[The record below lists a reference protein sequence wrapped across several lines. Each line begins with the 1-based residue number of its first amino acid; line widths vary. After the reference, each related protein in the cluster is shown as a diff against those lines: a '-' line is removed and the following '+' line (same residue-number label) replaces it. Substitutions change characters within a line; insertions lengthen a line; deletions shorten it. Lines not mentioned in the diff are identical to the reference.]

1 MINFETFALSSAARS
16 TLIDVVKLGE
26 KAGNQLVKAADQL
39 TADGLSFV
47 NLETEKKGGS
57 DIVRNEVKAALFQGL
72 TKREQEII
80 TADVKTLDLVQK
92 TERGIAKNKIDSYLR
107 KVRNHM
113 MPEVEGEGSTKTDF
127 QKIQEYL
134 DKVVKVLSEMESP
147 PAGFDIVRAVKDS
160 KALKGSMPAV

>member
-1 MINFETFALSSAARS
+1 MQNFETFALSSAARS

-39 TADGLSFV
+39 IADGLSFA

-57 DIVRNEVKAALFQGL
+57 VIVRTEVKAALFQGL

-80 TADVKTLDLVQK
+80 SADVKTLDLVQK
-92 TERGIAKNKIDSYLR
+92 TERDIAKNKIDSYLR

-113 MPEVEGEGSTKTDF
+113 MPEVEGEGETKTEVQRI
-127 QKIQEYL
+127 QKLLEDAITKMQGLVEPAF
-134 DKVVKVLSEMESP
+134 DVVDL
-147 PAGFDIVRAVKDS
+147 VKRIKS
-160 KALKGSMPAV
+160 VKGAMPAV

>member
-57 DIVRNEVKAALFQGL
+57 PEVRTEVKAALFQGL
-72 TKREQEII
+72 TKQEQEII
-80 TADVKTLDLVQK
+80 LADVKTLNAAQK
-92 TERGIAKNKIDSYLR
+92 VDRNQAKNKIDSYLR

>member
-1 MINFETFALSSAARS
+1 MSNFESFALSSAARS

-39 TADGLSFV
+39 IADGLSFV
-47 NLETEKKGGS
+47 ALETEKKGGS
-57 DIVRNEVKAALFQGL
+57 PEVREAVKAALFQGL

-107 KVRNHM
+107 KVRTHM
-113 MPEVEGEGSTKTDF
+113 TPEVEGESETKTEVQRI
-127 QKIQEYL
+127 QKLLEDAITKMQGLVEPAF
-134 DKVVKVLSEMESP
+134 DVVDL
-147 PAGFDIVRAVKDS
+147 VKRIKS
-160 KALKGSMPAV
+160 VKGAMPAV

>member
-1 MINFETFALSSAARS
+1 MSNYETFSLSSAARS

-47 NLETEKKGGS
+47 ALETEKNGGS
-57 DIVRNEVKAALFQGL
+57 VIVRTEVKAALFQGL

-80 TADVKTLDLVQK
+80 NADVKTLDAAQK
-92 TERGIAKNKIDSYLR
+92 VERNEAKNKIDSYLL

-113 MPEVEGEGSTKTDF
+113 KPEVEGNAQETKTEVQRI
-127 QKIQEYL
+127 QKLLEDAITKMQGLVEPSF
-134 DKVVKVLSEMESP
+134 DVVDL
-147 PAGFDIVRAVKDS
+147 VKRIKS
-160 KALKGSMPAV
+160 VKGAMPAV

>member
-57 DIVRNEVKAALFQGL
+57 PEVRTEVKAALFQGL
-72 TKREQEII
+72 TKQEQEII
-80 TADVKTLDLVQK
+80 LADVKTLNAAQK
-92 TERGIAKNKIDSYLR
+92 VDRNQAKNKIDSYLR

-113 MPEVEGEGSTKTDF
+113 MPEVEGDAQETKTEVQRIQGLLEDAITKL
-127 QKIQEYL
+127 QKLAE
-134 DKVVKVLSEMESP
+134 P
-147 PAGFDIVRAVKDS
+147 TFDVTHVIKTI
-160 KALKGSMPAV
+160 KAAKGAMPAV

>member
-1 MINFETFALSSAARS
+1 MSNFETFALSSAARS

-39 TADGLSFV
+39 IADGLSFA

-57 DIVRNEVKAALFQGL
+57 PEVRAEVKSALFQGL

-92 TERGIAKNKIDSYLR
+92 TERDIAKNKIDSYLR

-113 MPEVEGEGSTKTDF
+113 MPDVESEGSTKTDF

-134 DKVVKVLSEMESP
+134 DKVVKILNEMETP

-160 KALKGSMPAV
+160 KSLKGSMPAV

>member
-1 MINFETFALSSAARS
+1 MSNFESFALSSAARS

-39 TADGLSFV
+39 IADGLSFV
-47 NLETEKKGGS
+47 ALETEKKGGS
-57 DIVRNEVKAALFQGL
+57 PEVREAAKAALFQGL

-92 TERGIAKNKIDSYLR
+92 TERDIAKNKIDSYLR

-113 MPEVEGEGSTKTDF
+113 MPEVEGESETKTEVQRI
-127 QKIQEYL
+127 QKLLEDAITKMQALVEPSF
-134 DKVVKVLSEMESP
+134 DVVDL
-147 PAGFDIVRAVKDS
+147 VKRIKS
-160 KALKGSMPAV
+160 VKGAMPAV

>member
-1 MINFETFALSSAARS
+1 MQNFESFALSSAARS

-39 TADGLSFV
+39 IADGLSFA

-57 DIVRNEVKAALFQGL
+57 PEVREAVKAALFQGL

-80 TADVKTLDLVQK
+80 SADVKTLDLVQK
-92 TERGIAKNKIDSYLR
+92 TERNGAKNKIDSYLR

-113 MPEVEGEGSTKTDF
+113 MPEVEGEGETKTEVQRI
-127 QKIQEYL
+127 QKLLEDAITKMQGLVEPAF
-134 DKVVKVLSEMESP
+134 DVVDL
-147 PAGFDIVRAVKDS
+147 VKRIKS
-160 KALKGSMPAV
+160 VKGAMPAV

>member
-1 MINFETFALSSAARS
+1 MSNFESFALSSAARS

-39 TADGLSFV
+39 IADGLTFV
-47 NLETEKKGGS
+47 ALETEKKGGS
-57 DIVRNEVKAALFQGL
+57 PEVREAVKAALFQGL

-107 KVRNHM
+107 KVRTHM
-113 MPEVEGEGSTKTDF
+113 TPEVEGEGETKTEVQRI
-127 QKIQEYL
+127 QKLLEDAITKMQGLVEPAF
-134 DKVVKVLSEMESP
+134 DVVDL
-147 PAGFDIVRAVKDS
+147 VKRIKS
-160 KALKGSMPAV
+160 VKGAMPAV

>member
-47 NLETEKKGGS
+47 NLETEKNGGS
-57 DIVRNEVKAALFQGL
+57 PEVRAEVKAALFQGL
-72 TKREQEII
+72 TKQEQEII
-80 TADVKTLDLVQK
+80 NADVKTLNAAQK
-92 TERGIAKNKIDSYLR
+92 VDRNEAKNKIDSYLR

-113 MPEVEGEGSTKTDF
+113 MPEVEGEGETKTEVQRI
-127 QKIQEYL
+127 QKLLEDAITKMQGLVEPTF
-134 DKVVKVLSEMESP
+134 DVVDL
-147 PAGFDIVRAVKDS
+147 VKRIKS
-160 KALKGSMPAV
+160 IKGAMPAV

>member
-57 DIVRNEVKAALFQGL
+57 PEVREAVKAALFQGL

-80 TADVKTLDLVQK
+80 TADVKILDLVQK
-92 TERGIAKNKIDSYLR
+92 TERNEAKNKIDSYLR

-113 MPEVEGEGSTKTDF
+113 MPEVEGESETKTEVQRI
-127 QKIQEYL
+127 QKLLEDAITKMQGLVEPTF
-134 DKVVKVLSEMESP
+134 DVVDL
-147 PAGFDIVRAVKDS
+147 VKRIKS
-160 KALKGSMPAV
+160 VKGAMPSV

>member
-1 MINFETFALSSAARS
+1 MSNFETFALSSAARS

-39 TADGLSFV
+39 IADGLSFA

-57 DIVRNEVKAALFQGL
+57 PEVRAEVKAALFQGL

-80 TADVKTLDLVQK
+80 TADVKTLDATQK
-92 TERGIAKNKIDSYLR
+92 VERNEAKNKIDSYLR

-113 MPEVEGEGSTKTDF
+113 MPEVEGEGETKTEVQRI
-127 QKIQEYL
+127 QKLLEDAITKMQGLVEPTF
-134 DKVVKVLSEMESP
+134 DVVDL
-147 PAGFDIVRAVKDS
+147 VKRIKS
-160 KALKGSMPAV
+160 VKGAMPAV

>member
-1 MINFETFALSSAARS
+1 MSNFETFALSSAARS

-39 TADGLSFV
+39 IADGLSFA

-57 DIVRNEVKAALFQGL
+57 VIVRTEVKAALFQGL

-80 TADVKTLDLVQK
+80 SADVKTLDLVQK
-92 TERGIAKNKIDSYLR
+92 TERDIAKNKIDSYLR

-113 MPEVEGEGSTKTDF
+113 MPEVEGESETKTEVQRI
-127 QKIQEYL
+127 QKLLEDAITKMQGLVEPAF
-134 DKVVKVLSEMESP
+134 DVVDL
-147 PAGFDIVRAVKDS
+147 VKRIKS
-160 KALKGSMPAV
+160 VKGAMPAV

>member
-39 TADGLSFV
+39 IADGLSFA

-57 DIVRNEVKAALFQGL
+57 PEVRAEVKAALFQGL

-80 TADVKTLDLVQK
+80 TADVKTLDAAQK
-92 TERGIAKNKIDSYLR
+92 VERNEAKNKIDSYLR

-113 MPEVEGEGSTKTDF
+113 MPEVEGEGETKTEVQRI
-127 QKIQEYL
+127 QKLLEDAITKMQGLVEPTF
-134 DKVVKVLSEMESP
+134 DVVDL
-147 PAGFDIVRAVKDS
+147 VKRIKS
-160 KALKGSMPAV
+160 VKGAMPAV

>member
-1 MINFETFALSSAARS
+1 MSTFENFALSSAARS

-39 TADGLSFV
+39 IADGLSFA

-57 DIVRNEVKAALFQGL
+57 PEVRAEVKAALFQGL
-72 TKREQEII
+72 TKREQDII

-92 TERGIAKNKIDSYLR
+92 TERDIAKNKIDSYLR

-113 MPEVEGEGSTKTDF
+113 MPEVEGEGETKTEVQRI
-127 QKIQEYL
+127 QKLLEDAITKMQGLVEPTF
-134 DKVVKVLSEMESP
+134 DVVDL
-147 PAGFDIVRAVKDS
+147 VKRIKS
-160 KALKGSMPAV
+160 VKGAMPAV